1 MLLRAPASSAR
12 CPGFDL
18 ENTDV
23 GVTAPALRGVP
34 GAGSQVTADPR
45 PPPLTQTRSFCTGLS
60 VHGRRASKRSK
71 WMVYRDSFSSFS

>member
-45 PPPLTQTRSFCTGLS
+45 PPPLT
-60 VHGRRASKRSK
+60 
-71 WMVYRDSFSSFS
+71 